1 MYNMGMITR
10 ILRYANR
17 AKNIKNKPKINED
30 PKDALLREYQEEIE
44 RLKAMLIPGS
54 GAESSFFDVDQ
65 ERAKLR
71 DEFEEAMND
80 LRQTICQI
88 LDDTFVYIAPGFAN
102 DTLKVLGGLGLTVI
116 GINPTDENS
125 PKILDRI

>member
-1 MYNMGMITR
+1 MELWRPELWLPRNVEWHQLPTKFEDVIYPVYLAIPLVAFSTTTTSINN
-10 ILRYANR
+10 L
-17 AKNIKNKPKINED
+17 KN
-30 PKDALLREYQEEIE
+30 
-44 RLKAMLIPGS
+44 
-54 GAESSFFDVDQ
+54 SF
-65 ERAKLR
+65 
-71 DEFEEAMND
+71 
-80 LRQTICQI
+80 RQTICQI